1 MPSQQL
7 PRMVINSLKAILGEG
22 YAILSFKRLPSRR
35 NEVYKITGTTSSK
48 SARSPLIAKFYK
60 QPGIAHETSILKE
73 AHQHKLNVPAIIG
86 STADVLALEYID
98 APNLCDLI
106 TIHPDLIFGHM
117 LASWLAKFHTTFSR
131 EDNQVLIKGDARI
144 RNFLVQQDHLV
155 GVDFEESQAG
165 FYYED
170 LAVACASILDTTPL
184 FTKMK
189 ITLCKELLEQYGAI
203 RRISNLNQL
212 KFAVHSRMVKVFLET
227 ATRRGNPSQ
236 LLTHIR
242 RFSHM
247 KRP

>member
-1 MPSQQL
+1 
-7 PRMVINSLKAILGEG
+7 MVINSLRAILGED
-22 YAILSFKRLPSRR
+22 YTILSFNRLPSRR
-35 NEVYKITGTTSSK
+35 NEVYKITGTTTSK
-48 SARSPLIAKFYK
+48 SAPSLLIAKFFK
-60 QPGIAHETSILKE
+60 QPGIAHETSILQE
-73 AHQHKLNVPAIIG
+73 AHQHNLYVPTIIG

-106 TIHPDLIFGHM
+106 TLNPDLIFGRM

-165 FYYED
+165 FYHED

-189 ITLCKELLEQYGAI
+189 MKLCKELLDQYGVI

-212 KFAVHSRMVKVFLET
+212 KTAVHRRMVQVLLAT
-227 ATRRGNPSQ
+227 ATRRGNPPQ
-236 LLTHIR
+236 LLHHIQ
-242 RFSHM
+242 RF
-247 KRP
+247 KITQF